1 MTLTIRKLQPGD
13 EPALETFLQERL
25 SASMFL
31 LGNLRAA
38 GLVDNGQ
45 RYAGAYVAAF
55 EGEAITGVAG
65 HFWNERLV
73 LQAPAH
79 LDTLW
84 QAAVLASGRRIL
96 GLAGP
101 ANQVARVLDALRPE
115 PANLQVDEVEMLY
128 TLSLDQLSVP
138 AALTS
143 GALRGRPLDWHDLDQ
158 VVEWWVAYGIE
169 TLGEQ
174 DTAAARQ
181 QRRLGAESAI
191 GEARTWVLEEG
202 GRLVAMSSFNARIG
216 EAVQIGGVYT
226 PPALRGQGY
235 ARAAVAASLLSARS
249 QGAHLATLFTGVHN
263 LAAQRA
269 YEALGFQVVGDYRL
283 VAFRTPLAAPKT
295 IEADP

>member
-1 MTLTIRKLQPGD
+1 
-13 EPALETFLQERL
+13 
-25 SASMFL
+25 MFL

-45 RYAGAYVAAF
+45 RYAGVYTAAF

-73 LQAPAH
+73 LQAPEH

-84 QAAVLASGRRIL
+84 LAAVQASGRRIL

-101 ANQVARVLDALRPE
+101 ASQVARVLDFLAPD
-115 PANLQVDEVEMLY
+115 PANLQVDEVELLY
-128 TLSLDQLSVP
+128 VLPLDRLAVP
-138 AALTS
+138 AALAT
-143 GALRGRPLDWHDLDQ
+143 GALHGRPIAMHDLDQ
-158 VVEWWVAYGIE
+158 AVDWWVGYGME
-169 TLGEQ
+169 TLGEE
-174 DTAAARQ
+174 DTTSVRE
-181 QRRLGAESAI
+181 QRRLYAESAI
-191 GEARTWVLEEG
+191 GEARTWVLEEA
-202 GRLVAMSSFNARIG
+202 GRLVAMSSFNARIR

-235 ARAAVAASLLSARS
+235 ARAVVAASLLAARS
-249 QGAHLATLFTGVHN
+249 QGAHLATLFTGVQN

-283 VAFRTPLAAPKT
+283 VTFRTPLSAPPK
-295 IEADP
+295 